1 MKCEVCNREV
11 PTVVCSSSCGGSL
24 SFAYCHDCLSAGL
37 EPYSAITGMGIYYN
51 DMCKSYKEKI
61 LLPTL
66 KFYGKTVEEFNDDV
80 ERTDNSK
87 SV

>member
-1 MKCEVCNREV
+1 MKCEVCNREI
-11 PTVVCSSSCGGSL
+11 PTVVCSSTCGDF
-24 SFAYCHDCLSAGL
+24 SFAYCHDCLAAGY
-37 EPYSAITGMGIYYN
+37 EPYSAITSMGIYYN

-66 KFYGKTVEEFNDDV
+66 KFYGKTIEEFNDDV
-80 ERTDNSK
+80 ERAANSK